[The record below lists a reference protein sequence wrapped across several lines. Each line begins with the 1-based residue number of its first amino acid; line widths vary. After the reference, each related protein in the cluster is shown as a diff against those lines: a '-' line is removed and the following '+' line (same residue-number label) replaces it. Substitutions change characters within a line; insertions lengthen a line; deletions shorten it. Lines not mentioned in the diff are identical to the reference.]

1 MKLLPLLS
9 LAAFAAAWLPQP
21 VRASDLGKRF
31 PSEMKVYSDKVT
43 GVPMTFLTTNLTTSD
58 SKIYQD
64 HPQWTADGQYII
76 FRSDGRAASGGTQ
89 AFAVNEKTGEIIQL
103 TDGTGNNTGT
113 LNIARKS
120 MKLYFLRNLTTPTA
134 ADQPVQNGRR
144 VQLIELN
151 LEKLL
156 ADSAAKKMQPDAAYE
171 RVVATL
177 PAGMG
182 DSGGFALDANEDY
195 AYLGVRGGDTGTHLP
210 PGMEVTQT
218 QPGQRMGGGPG
229 GLRSINI
236 KTGEIKVIIDTPF
249 NMGHVQTNPWV
260 PGEIVYCHETGG
272 DAPQR
277 TWTVHADGTG
287 NRPLYV
293 ETPDEWITHEA
304 IITPDEVAI
313 AILGHQPKLRT
324 KPTGVGIVNL
334 RTGVM
339 KIAGQVELDSTP
351 TGGRVG
357 GIWHVNGSSD
367 GRWAV
372 ADTFAGNIYLM
383 DRRSGET
390 TLLSTDHKM
399 TPDHAHPT
407 FRPDNKEIL
416 IQSGILSGGETLD
429 LVILPV
435 PKELANRE
443 PALKAAPTTTN

>member
-1 MKLLPLLS
+1 MKLLPLLG
-9 LAAFAAAWLPQP
+9 AAVFAAALVPSLAH
-21 VRASDLGKRF
+21 ASDIGKRF
-31 PSEMKVYSDKVT
+31 PSEKVVYSDKVT
-43 GVPMTFLTTNLTTSD
+43 GVPMTFLTTGTAND

-76 FRSDGRAASGGTQ
+76 FRSDNRAASGGTQ

-120 MKLYFLRNLTTPTA
+120 MKLYFLRNVTTPVA

-151 LEKLL
+151 LEKLF
-156 ADSAAKKMQPDAAYE
+156 ADSAAKKMQPDTAYE
-171 RVVATL
+171 RIVTTL
-177 PAGMG
+177 PVGLI
-182 DSGGFALDANEDY
+182 DSGGFALDANEDC
-195 AYLGVRGGDTGTHLP
+195 AYIGVHGGDTGAHLP
-210 PGMEVTQT
+210 PGTEIVQT
-218 QPGQRMGGGPG
+218 QPSQRMGGGPG
-229 GLRSINI
+229 GIRSVNLA
-236 KTGEIKVIIDTPF
+236 TGEIKVVIDTPF

-277 TWTVHADGTG
+277 TWTVHADGSG

-304 IITPDEVAI
+304 IITKDEVAI
-313 AILGHQPKLRT
+313 AILGFQPKLRT
-324 KPTGVGIVNL
+324 KPSGVGIVNL

-339 KIAGQVELDSTP
+339 QIVGQVELDAIPIGKRT
-351 TGGRVG
+351 G

-372 ADTFAGNIYLM
+372 ADTFAGNIYLF
-383 DRRSGET
+383 DRRTGES
-390 TLLSTDHKM
+390 TLLSTDHQM
-399 TPDHAHPT
+399 LPDHAHPT
-407 FRPDNKEIL
+407 FRPDNTEIL
-416 IQSGILSGGETLD
+416 IQSGILTGGQSLD
-429 LVILPV
+429 LVLLPV
-435 PKELANRE
+435 PKELINRE
-443 PALKAAPTTTN
+443 PALKSAILSKN